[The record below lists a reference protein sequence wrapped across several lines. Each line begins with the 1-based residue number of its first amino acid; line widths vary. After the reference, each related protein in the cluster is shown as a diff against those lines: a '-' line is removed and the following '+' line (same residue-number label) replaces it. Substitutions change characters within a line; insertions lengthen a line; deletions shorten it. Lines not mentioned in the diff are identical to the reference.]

1 MAALT
6 ASQAPP
12 DGGPRPAAAGERQ
25 SVDPYGTGPAPED
38 DDVYHTELPPLTSP
52 VVGPVRPGAGPAVGA
67 GVAVQTAAVRAQS
80 GIPATVLAAYRRA
93 EAVVRRSDPGCRL
106 PWQLLA
112 AIGKVESGQARGGR
126 LDSRGTTLAPILGPV
141 LDGVRF
147 AHVPDTDGGAYDGDT
162 RYDRAVGPMQFIP
175 STWARWGQ
183 DANGDGRRDP
193 HNVHDAA
200 LAAGRYLCAGDRDLT
215 VAADLDRAILSY
227 NRSRAYVRTVLA
239 WLAFYR
245 SGVHAVPDGTGVL
258 PVSAGAGGTPPTR
271 PVGDPD
277 PPESGG
283 GGIVVGPRPTPTS
296 GGPSVPPRPSPS
308 GPGTSPGPSPSG
320 PSPSAPGPSPSQP
333 GPSPGEPSPSPS
345 EPAPSPSAS
354 EGPGASPGPSPS
366 DPPSSPAAGTG

>member
-6 ASQAPP
+6 ASQAPL
-12 DGGPRPAAAGERQ
+12 DGGPRPVAAGERQ
-25 SVDPYGTGPAPED
+25 SADPYATGPAPLD
-38 DDVYHTELPPLTSP
+38 DDVYHTELPPLASP
-52 VVGPVRPGAGPAVGA
+52 VTDAVRPGAGPAVSA
-67 GVAVQTAAVRAQS
+67 AVQTALVRTQA
-80 GIPATVLAAYRRA
+80 GIPATVLAAYRSA
-93 EAVVRRSDPGCRL
+93 EAAVRRSDPGCGL

-175 STWARWGQ
+175 STWGRWGQ

-200 LAAGRYLCAGDRDLT
+200 LAAGRYLCAGERDLT

-239 WLAFYR
+239 WLVFYR
-245 SGVHAVPDGTGVL
+245 SGVHPVPDGTGVL
-258 PVSAGAGGTPPTR
+258 PVTPGAGGAAPAR
-271 PVGDPD
+271 PVGQ
-277 PPESGG
+277 PPKEGG
-283 GGIVVGPRPTPTS
+283 GGIVVGPRPTSKPRP
-296 GGPSVPPRPSPS
+296 PSIPPRPGESPRPSPS
-308 GPGTSPGPSPSG
+308 GPVTSPGPSPS
-320 PSPSAPGPSPSQP
+320 SPGPSPSQP
-333 GPSPGEPSPSPS
+333 GPSPSS
-345 EPAPSPSAS
+345 PAPSPS
-354 EGPGASPGPSPS
+354 EPGPSPS
-366 DPPSSPAAGTG
+366 DSGPGASPSPGPSESPSSPAAGTL